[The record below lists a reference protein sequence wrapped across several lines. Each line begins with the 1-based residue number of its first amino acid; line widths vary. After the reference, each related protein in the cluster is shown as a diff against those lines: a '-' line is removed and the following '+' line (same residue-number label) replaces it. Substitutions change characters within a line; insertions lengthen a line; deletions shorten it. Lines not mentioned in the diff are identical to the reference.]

1 MCCCVQGCYERGNEK
16 LYGISMFLIII
27 GLVVALVAVRKS
39 VHLCLVLQFLIKVCC
54 MLLYKRVIG
63 TSSQLYLS
71 LTTTFFK
78 TITDGSYFWLL
89 SQNLKQ
95 NGQKSFSR
103 CNVYESVESSSRSRW
118 TMMNK
123 CLLSNMW
130 RTFAVLTHTLTQP
143 FTIFYFMHFFTTHMP
158 ILSQPILLKCRNYV
172 IY

>member
-103 CNVYESVESSSRSRW
+103 CNVYESVESSSRSR
-118 TMMNK
+118 
-123 CLLSNMW
+123 
-130 RTFAVLTHTLTQP
+130 
-143 FTIFYFMHFFTTHMP
+143 
-158 ILSQPILLKCRNYV
+158 
-172 IY
+172 